1 MGIQKY
7 ICVSRVPSVV
17 CVTCYY
23 WVCVRIWDRNLG
35 NYIVSVMSCCL
46 LCTVSIICVAYRLNI
61 ILCEC
66 RSLAFS
72 DKVYIWSQSR
82 PVMFAG
88 YSSVLDCEFDL
99 G

>member
-1 MGIQKY
+1 MGILKH

-17 CVTCYY
+17 CAT
-23 WVCVRIWDRNLG
+23 WVCARIRDRNFG

-46 LCTVSIICVAYRLNI
+46 SCTVSIICFAYRLNI
-61 ILCEC
+61 ISCEC
-66 RSLAFS
+66 RRLAFS
-72 DKVYIWSQSR
+72 DNDYIWSQSR